1 MPPQKPLL
9 VLNTLRDYEQ
19 YNSNVHRGVH
29 TLSAKATDAY
39 EGSADKVGA
48 FVNAASR
55 QELSSPQCD

>member
-1 MPPQKPLL
+1 MPPRPKAF
-9 VLNTLRDYEQ
+9 VGSEHSRDYYKQ

-39 EGSADKVGA
+39 EGRGIGA

-55 QELSSPQCD
+55 QEDLFTQCD